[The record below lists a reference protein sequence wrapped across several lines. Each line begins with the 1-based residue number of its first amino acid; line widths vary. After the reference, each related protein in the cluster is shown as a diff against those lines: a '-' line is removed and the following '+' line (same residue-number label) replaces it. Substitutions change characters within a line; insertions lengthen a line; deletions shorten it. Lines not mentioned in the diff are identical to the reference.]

1 MPDAWCLMPE
11 AFRQQ
16 EKEGVESRD
25 IILGVYVTLKS
36 KKKKRQE
43 EEEEMK
49 EDENTQEKR

>member
-1 MPDAWCLMPE
+1 MPE